1 MLRNGQDLK
10 IYKRISASNNPKG
23 LPGKAPAKSKNL
35 VDSAHTGVIPV
46 PRILVPKYHISNTNI
61 QTTSKMVASISPP
74 ILSTLLP
81 SFLSH
86 LPTSFA
92 SPKPPPSLPPLL
104 TPLLRSR
111 LTHLSF
117 NLTAENSWLSL
128 LTWSSIP
135 SDSQTL
141 QDHLASQDYYFL
153 HQPPSPNTFV
163 NKGYRRLD
171 GETVQ
176 CLVEVTELEVVVLY
190 QFVGDDITSEDGEVG
205 NAWKVHD
212 ERTEKQQGEEEDD
225 DDDYWGR
232 YDDEETESVAGDE
245 DTRPPVVQHQHTQP
259 QSHVQIAASMLARR
273 VLQEQTQEEEDDKEE
288 EEYYARYANV
298 EPVLD
303 NPGPTTG
310 EGLDRRSSISTNHTS
325 TSATFDAQATS
336 TPLTAFTHPSTKVS
350 PVITATTLTNNAS
363 HHPKPEPATAKKIVA
378 GLESAAEVHTQSEVA
393 IQQHVS
399 TSIKSLY
406 RLWKAGGMDGEE
418 FGKFLAREVEVLR
431 VVDEAGE
438 LGS

>member
-1 MLRNGQDLK
+1 
-10 IYKRISASNNPKG
+10 
-23 LPGKAPAKSKNL
+23 
-35 VDSAHTGVIPV
+35 
-46 PRILVPKYHISNTNI
+46 
-61 QTTSKMVASISPP
+61 MVASIPP
-74 ILSTLLP
+74 PTLSSLLP
-81 SFLSH
+81 AFLAQ
-86 LPTSFA
+86 LPASFA

-104 TPLLRSR
+104 TPLTRSR

-117 NLTAENSWLSL
+117 GLTTENSWLSL
-128 LTWSSIP
+128 LTWSSTP
-135 SDSQTL
+135 SDGQSL
-141 QDHLASQDYYFL
+141 QEHLASQDYYFL

-171 GETVQ
+171 SETLQ
-176 CLVEVTELEVVVLY
+176 CLISVSELEVVVLY
-190 QFVGDDITSEDGEVG
+190 QFVADDLVSEEGEIG

-212 ERTEKQQGEEEDD
+212 VRLADDEEEVFLSAGQFWSTIDAAEEEFRNLPKYGGYYSYGNSNNNNPQQSYGQEAD
-225 DDDYWGR
+225 NDSDDDYWGR

-245 DTRPPVVQHQHTQP
+245 DARPAVTHHQQQLQQP

-273 VLQEQTQEEEDDKEE
+273 VLQEQTDEQQEEADKEE

-303 NPGPTTG
+303 NPTPTVSQTTG
-310 EGLDRRSSISTNHTS
+310 TEGVDRRDSISTNLTS
-325 TSATFDAQATS
+325 TSTTFDAQTMS

-350 PVITATTLTNNAS
+350 PVMQATTLANHPAVTSSNS
-363 HHPKPEPATAKKIVA
+363 HSHPKPEIATAKRVVA
-378 GLESAAEVHTQSEVA
+378 GLESAAEVHTHSEVA

-399 TSIKSLY
+399 TSVKSLY
-406 RLWKAGGMDGEE
+406 RLWKAGGMDCEE
-418 FGKFLAREVEVLR
+418 FGRFLEREVEVLK